1 MNMSWDHRMERS
13 GRRAAA
19 LTLLVVVLLFNIV
32 GYLVYVQRQFY
43 RESTQNLL
51 ETYEQVNKT
60 FTMFAQR
67 NWNVLSEWGN
77 SLQEADETAI
87 RASLRH
93 FNREKTTWRY
103 SELYLFNESNQ
114 YLKAT
119 GESGEAQG
127 QWGAFAATYAAGRSS
142 VSSYI
147 MDTGERRVVFTV
159 PIRPVEVSGVTYTC
173 IAVSYNN
180 AMLEEMIGGHAY
192 NGQSD

>member
-19 LTLLVVVLLFNIV
+19 LTLLVVLLLFNIV

-67 NWNVLSEWGN
+67 NWNVLSEWGS

-93 FNREKTTWRY
+93 FNREK
-103 SELYLFNESNQ
+103 
-114 YLKAT
+114 
-119 GESGEAQG
+119 
-127 QWGAFAATYAAGRSS
+127 
-142 VSSYI
+142 
-147 MDTGERRVVFTV
+147 
-159 PIRPVEVSGVTYTC
+159 
-173 IAVSYNN
+173 
-180 AMLEEMIGGHAY
+180 
-192 NGQSD
+192 

>member
-1 MNMSWDHRMERS
+1 MSWDHRMERS

-19 LTLLVVVLLFNIV
+19 LTILVVVLLFNIV

-103 SELYLFNESNQ
+103 SELYLFNESSQ

-119 GESGEAQG
+119 GESGEAQELRTFSRMAAKLSASTS
-127 QWGAFAATYAAGRSS
+127 AFFSRKSNRFVIQDSISLFGSS
-142 VSSYI
+142 DSI
-147 MDTGERRVVFTV
+147 TL
-159 PIRPVEVSGVTYTC
+159 PSG
-173 IAVSYNN
+173 
-180 AMLEEMIGGHAY
+180 
-192 NGQSD
+192 

>member
-1 MNMSWDHRMERS
+1 MNMSWDYRMGRS
-13 GRRAAA
+13 RRRAAA
-19 LTLLVVVLLFNIV
+19 LTLLVVVCLFNIV

-67 NWNVLSEWGN
+67 NWNVLSEWSN

-114 YLKAT
+114 YLKAA
-119 GESGEAQG
+119 GESG
-127 QWGAFAATYAAGRSS
+127 
-142 VSSYI
+142 
-147 MDTGERRVVFTV
+147 
-159 PIRPVEVSGVTYTC
+159 
-173 IAVSYNN
+173 
-180 AMLEEMIGGHAY
+180 
-192 NGQSD
+192 